1 MSVQGSVVEI
11 RKVLSPSG
19 FNKATEFVVRV
30 LDVDAE
36 PAEYV
41 DTSDGSFG
49 RVELE
54 WLFPDGG
61 EA

>member
-1 MSVQGSVVEI
+1 MI
-11 RKVLSPSG
+11 SPSG

-30 LDVDAE
+30 PDVDAE

-41 DTSDGSFG
+41 DISDGSFG